1 MYVSIPPRFGVSA
14 AAGAATVATQKTA
27 PRLAAANPDVL
38 IISSLPPS
46 GCWDGSV
53 APSSTAFSG
62 EACWNS
68 ASKRR
73 SSTQVSAPRCR
84 PPGKI
89 QPGQTEAWADLQA
102 GRPLPAAPAGGRCA
116 CRIPARQAEPAKL
129 SLAGAAPGAAT
140 VQGRGHCACQ

>member
-27 PRLAAANPDVL
+27 PRPAAANPDVL

-62 EACWNS
+62 EACWDS

-73 SSTQVSAPRCR
+73 SSTQVSAP
-84 PPGKI
+84 P
-89 QPGQTEAWADLQA
+89 QPHHEAGLVVHLQ
-102 GRPLPAAPAGGRCA
+102 
-116 CRIPARQAEPAKL
+116 
-129 SLAGAAPGAAT
+129 
-140 VQGRGHCACQ
+140 CQYCCHYQMNDDS